1 MKLTPLLAV
10 TVGALAVAVP
20 APAIAQSEDELRQQL
35 GAQKALN
42 EQLRKRVEELERRL
56 SGAPPAPALQA
67 LEQRPAL
74 VEAET
79 ETETTE
85 TTTAIEEALV
95 AKGLVLLPPG
105 SFRLAPGFGWTHSG
119 SSAIHTRSDT
129 YTGSLS
135 VQAGLPLG
143 MMLSA
148 YAPYVHRNTSIGS
161 NSGIGD
167 VSLGLSK
174 KLNNE
179 SDRLPAFI
187 ASLNYF
193 NDNGADSFKPVP
205 IGSGFR
211 AANVSLSAL
220 KRMEPVALYGGLA
233 YTHAFARDVN
243 ADNLLGESTFH
254 GRIDP
259 GDAWS
264 YRFGVSLA
272 ATPEITLDASLSG
285 AFIRGTDVR
294 SDAAGSFTLPKS
306 TIVMV
311 NLGAGF
317 ILARNLSLLI
327 SASAGAT
334 DNSPDFIFSASLP
347 YRF

>member
-1 MKLTPLLAV
+1 MKVTPLLAV
-10 TVGALAVAVP
+10 TVVALAVGVP
-20 APAIAQSEDELRQQL
+20 APAIAQGEDELRQQL
-35 GAQKALN
+35 KAQKALN

-56 SGAPPAPALQA
+56 SGAPPAPALQP

-79 ETETTE
+79 TETR
-85 TTTAIEEALV
+85 TAIEEALV

-105 SFRLAPGFGWTHSG
+105 SFSLAPGFGWTHSG
-119 SSAIHTRSDT
+119 ADAIHTRSDT

-148 YAPYVHRNTSIGS
+148 YAPYVHRSTSIGS

-193 NDNGADSFKPVP
+193 DDNGDDPFKPVP

-220 KRMEPVALYGGLA
+220 KRIEPVALYGGLS
-233 YTHAFARDVN
+233 YTHAFARNVN
-243 ADNLLGESTFH
+243 ADNLLGESTFS

-259 GDAWS
+259 GDAWG
-264 YRFGVSLA
+264 YRFGASLA

-285 AFIRGTDVR
+285 AFVRGTDVR

-306 TIVMV
+306 TIALV

-317 ILARNLSLLI
+317 ILSRNLSLLI
-327 SASAGAT
+327 STSAGAT
-334 DNSPDFIFSASLP
+334 DDSPDFIFSASLP